1 METELMFLDCP
12 AYWTAAGSVW
22 LGPNR
27 CRSGTADVSTPYA
40 GRGGD
45 APGGVLWSACAPGPA
60 AGLRTSERPQAHSS
74 RRIPA

>member
-27 CRSGTADVSTPYA
+27 CRSGTADVSTPI
-40 GRGGD
+40 RG
-45 APGGVLWSACAPGPA
+45 P
-60 AGLRTSERPQAHSS
+60 
-74 RRIPA
+74 RR